1 MIHSDCDTCVC
12 PRLSEDGETAIMIYL
27 SLVLLSTFIISTI
40 IYFSQLTANLWG
52 TKKQIMEKQSASK
65 PIPLPDKWTFLRRIK
80 NIQDKD
86 ETKEETKEEERPD
99 SVIETNNAEKEE
111 KLEVTIISNKKPVVE
126 KIEPQSEVKSVKSS
140 ALRKIFS
147 CFLVKNKIPVNL
159 PRTEWLGSTDC
170 TVKKTVKLSALRKVY
185 KQAGQIKLV
194 RFVAEK

>member
-1 MIHSDCDTCVC
+1 M
-12 PRLSEDGETAIMIYL
+12 
-27 SLVLLSTFIISTI
+27 
-40 IYFSQLTANLWG
+40 
-52 TKKQIMEKQSASK
+52 
-65 PIPLPDKWTFLRRIK
+65 
-80 NIQDKD
+80 
-86 ETKEETKEEERPD
+86 
-99 SVIETNNAEKEE
+99 IETNNAEKEE

-194 RFVAEK
+194 RFVAGK

>member
-1 MIHSDCDTCVC
+1 MG
-12 PRLSEDGETAIMIYL
+12 EDGETAIMIYL

-86 ETKEETKEEERPD
+86 ETKEEIKEEDRAD

-147 CFLVKNKIPVNL
+147 CFLLKNKIPVNL
-159 PRTEWLGSTDC
+159 ARTEWLGSTDC

-194 RFVAEK
+194 RIVAEK